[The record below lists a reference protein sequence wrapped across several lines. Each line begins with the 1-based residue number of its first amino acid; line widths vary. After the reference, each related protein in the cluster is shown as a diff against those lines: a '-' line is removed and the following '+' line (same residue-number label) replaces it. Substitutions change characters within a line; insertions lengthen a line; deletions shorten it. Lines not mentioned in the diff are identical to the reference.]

1 MFFKKKKNIDT
12 SSQSLSEQTWIRFKR
27 DKLAMFGLCL
37 IFFATIIS
45 ILGYLITPDSSPFAN
60 DQKPELHIKK
70 PGFTAKILL
79 LKKNEAPHSKI
90 FLTL

>member
-1 MFFKKKKNIDT
+1 MFFKKRKNIDT

-27 DKLAMFGLCL
+27 DKLAMFGLSL
-37 IFFATIIS
+37 IFFATTIS

-79 LKKNEAPHSKI
+79 LKKMRHLTVKT
-90 FLTL
+90 FLIQ